1 MRPHV
6 FCFCV
11 FKNIGYEKVTT
22 QIMRKVFWNSLTS
35 WRPFPPFE
43 KQLVEALADG
53 KEVSAHLPPFE
64 KQLVKALADGK
75 EVFFF
80 KFIPSAKKQ
89 ETSQALE
96 TAQEDAQA
104 ILR

>member
-1 MRPHV
+1 MISKATTTNVIVTRSGLNA
-6 FCFCV
+6 CSGL
-11 FKNIGYEKVTT
+11 KNICLKNLSRCQGIILLRMCTPQE
-22 QIMRKVFWNSLTS
+22 NSLTS
-35 WRPFPPFE
+35 RRP
-43 KQLVEALADG
+43 
-53 KEVSAHLPPFE
+53 LPPFE

-89 ETSQALE
+89 EKSQALE